1 MEKSWALNKLN
12 KYLSIPTIS
21 AQGKGINETVKFLLS
36 LFKEV
41 GLKTKRIDCGGNPVV
56 FAEHIAGD
64 KAKTILFYNHY
75 DVQPPEPLDK
85 WISPPFKPTI
95 RQGKLFAR
103 GTADNKGNL
112 IARISAVKELL
123 KENPRFPVNIKLLVE
138 GEEEIGSPTL
148 PKFVRKYR
156 NLIKADLCIWESGSR
171 DENDNPEITLGC
183 KGICHM
189 ELFIRGA
196 KTDLHS
202 SKGVILPNPA
212 WRLIWAL
219 ASLKDENENILID
232 GFYKNVRA
240 PRTIEKQV
248 VRKIQF
254 YESAKKKEFGITRF
268 VNDLTGEK
276 LKLRYFYQPAL
287 NINGLTSGYQGLGHK
302 TVLPKQASVKIDF
315 RLVPNQ
321 TPKEVITLLRR
332 HLNKNGFSDIEI
344 QNSRGYPPAQTQP
357 DNPYVRLIEKVQGQ
371 VYRKKPVIEPLSA
384 ASGPM
389 YLFSPL
395 MPCASVGVGYPSA
408 NIHAPN
414 ENIRLDDFRLNIKC
428 IREVI
433 KVLETV

>member
-1 MEKSWALNKLN
+1 MEKSWTLNKFN
-12 KYLSIPTIS
+12 TYLSIPTIS
-21 AQGKGINETVKFLLS
+21 AQKKGINDTVKFLLA
-36 LFKEV
+36 LFKET
-41 GLKTKRIDCGGNPVV
+41 GLKAKVIDTGGNPVV
-56 FAEHIAGD
+56 FAEHITGD

-85 WISPPFKPTI
+85 WISPPFNPVVRK
-95 RQGKLFAR
+95 GKLFAR

-123 KENPRFPVNIKLLVE
+123 NENPRLPVNIKFMVE
-138 GEEEIGSPTL
+138 GEEEIGSPSL
-148 PKFVRKYR
+148 PKFTAKYR

-171 DENDNPEITLGC
+171 DEKGNPEITLGC

-189 ELFIRGA
+189 ELLVRGA

-202 SKGVILPNPA
+202 SKGVILSNPA

-219 ASLKDENENILID
+219 ASLKDENENILIK
-232 GFYKNVRA
+232 GFYKNVRE
-240 PRTIEKQV
+240 PRAVEKEV

-254 YESAKKKEFGITRF
+254 YESAKKKEFGIPGF
-268 VNDLTGEK
+268 VNNLTGEK
-276 LKLRYFYQPAL
+276 LKLRYFYAPAL

-321 TPKEVITLLRR
+321 TPKEVITLLRD
-332 HLNKNGFSDIEI
+332 HLKRTGFADIEI

-357 DNPYVRLIEKVQGQ
+357 DNPYVLLIEKVQNQ
-371 VYRKKPVIEPLSA
+371 VYHKKVVIEPLSA

-395 MPCASVGVGYPSA
+395 MPCVSVGVSYPGA

-414 ENIRLDDFRLNIKC
+414 ENIRLNDFWLNIKC
-428 IREVI
+428 IRGII
-433 KVLETV
+433 KSLFK